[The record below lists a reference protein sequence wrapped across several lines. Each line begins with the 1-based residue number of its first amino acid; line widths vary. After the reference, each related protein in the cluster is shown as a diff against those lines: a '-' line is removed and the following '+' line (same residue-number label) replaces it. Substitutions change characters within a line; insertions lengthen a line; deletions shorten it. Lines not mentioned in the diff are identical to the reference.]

1 MGFLF
6 IIQGILS
13 LTLKLLASIEHL
25 LSAMCLTF
33 LKTKPNSAF
42 QTLDFSLFF
51 SLLLCLPQVIIP
63 PAFSAPA
70 SMELNEAEEKHSHA
84 GYFGFKF
91 MAVIFVGL
99 LCCSVTSD
107 ISLISS
113 LSPLLV
119 ACWIHFLFSSNL
131 QQLFLSVYDLA
142 CYLFRKVKA
151 SGKSFRS
158 LPPAHPF
165 GCIFAHWL
173 WLHKLYFGWM
183 SLVSTWALYALR
195 VHPRT
200 LLQ

>member
-1 MGFLF
+1 MLSVSILTDQGITTALPPVVLQWDFQGYWLTVKINRIGFLF

-42 QTLDFSLFF
+42 HTLDFSLFF

-70 SMELNEAEEKHSHA
+70 SLELNEAEEKHSHA
-84 GYFGFKF
+84 GCFGFKF

-99 LCCSVTSD
+99 LCCSITSD

-119 ACWIHFLFSSNL
+119 AC
-131 QQLFLSVYDLA
+131 
-142 CYLFRKVKA
+142 
-151 SGKSFRS
+151 
-158 LPPAHPF
+158 
-165 GCIFAHWL
+165 
-173 WLHKLYFGWM
+173 
-183 SLVSTWALYALR
+183 
-195 VHPRT
+195 
-200 LLQ
+200 